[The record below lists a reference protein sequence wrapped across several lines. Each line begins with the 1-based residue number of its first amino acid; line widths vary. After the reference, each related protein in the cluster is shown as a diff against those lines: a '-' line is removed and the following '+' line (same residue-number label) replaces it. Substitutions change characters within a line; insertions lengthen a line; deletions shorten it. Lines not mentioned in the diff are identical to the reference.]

1 MLEWMKKF
9 HLHILQKHSEK
20 FSFFINIL
28 CHVLILL
35 TFLTIFFFKY
45 ITHMTEK
52 HLNTELK
59 SVIGEETNKLLQFV
73 ESKDTQNEIRW
84 DYVATLSQRV
94 MDEASKKVPFIEK
107 NNQDL
112 YDESM
117 CTLIMFAVGIVIL
130 VAYFLFRG
138 VNLDLKF
145 ILLENLIIFA
155 FIGMIEIYFFMNIAS
170 QYVPVM
176 PDEAVDSAFSR
187 LKHNLQTS
195 E

>member
-1 MLEWMKKF
+1 MSEWLKSF
-9 HLHILQKHSEK
+9 HLPILQKHSEK

-35 TFLTIFFFKY
+35 SFLTIFFFKY
-45 ITHMTEK
+45 ITHMTEQ
-52 HLNTELK
+52 HINTELK
-59 SVIGEETNKLLQFV
+59 SVIGEQTDKLLQFV
-73 ESKDTQNEIRW
+73 TSKDTENEIRW
-84 DYVATLSQRV
+84 DHVATLSQRV
-94 MDEASKKVPFIEK
+94 IDEAKKKVPFIEK

-112 YDESM
+112 YDESI
-117 CTLIMFAVGIVIL
+117 CTLIMFGVGIVLL

-138 VNLDLKF
+138 VDLKLKF

-176 PDEAVDSAFSR
+176 PDEAVNSAFSR
-187 LKHNLQTS
+187 VKYNLQVS
-195 E
+195 